1 MTETKRE
8 KESSMCTRM
17 LFVMNY
23 SCRVETRQPSFLR
36 CFSWKP
42 TLWRW
47 FDGRYSVGSL
57 SPACSKPKVWL
68 EPEGFTYKTL
78 SYYYYFFEK
87 KKTLSYVKLA
97 IVMTYW
103 RRIHCSA
110 NLCNCKILNVF
121 DWKSIKELFCLKFLD
136 TDIKHRKISDWF
148 SSPEVCSFET
158 SVFHFDWYFPW
169 YGLPRHGGRAEGQT
183 FFKKRKR
190 GRSLLDRAFAHLKR
204 VETNGRG
211 ERLCPRLRLGVREK
225 PGLI

>member
-1 MTETKRE
+1 MIKHFLRHIQSGGLWSFCFWKAHVVSFPFTHFSSSQTHYDRSNVFHHFMTETKRE

-87 KKTLSYVKLA
+87 KNFELCKA
-97 IVMTYW
+97 
-103 RRIHCSA
+103 
-110 NLCNCKILNVF
+110 CNCNDILTE
-121 DWKSIKELFCLKFLD
+121 D
-136 TDIKHRKISDWF
+136 
-148 SSPEVCSFET
+148 
-158 SVFHFDWYFPW
+158 
-169 YGLPRHGGRAEGQT
+169 
-183 FFKKRKR
+183 
-190 GRSLLDRAFAHLKR
+190 SLLCQSL
-204 VETNGRG
+204 
-211 ERLCPRLRLGVREK
+211 
-225 PGLI
+225 